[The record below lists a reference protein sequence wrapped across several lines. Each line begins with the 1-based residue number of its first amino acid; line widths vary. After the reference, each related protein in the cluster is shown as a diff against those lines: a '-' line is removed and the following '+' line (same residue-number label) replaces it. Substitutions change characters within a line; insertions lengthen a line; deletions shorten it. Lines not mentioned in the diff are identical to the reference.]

1 MQANTDL
8 HHHITRGVLPEP
20 DRVFHNPETLD
31 RADDVFDTHAPMR
44 NLLVF
49 CLLLG
54 GEFATTGLLVGH
66 RDIDTFKRKAWFKP
80 A

>member
-31 RADDVFDTHAPMR
+31 RADDVFDAYAPMR

-49 CLLLG
+49 CLLLC
-54 GEFATTGLLVGH
+54 GEFSTTRLLVGH
-66 RDIDTFKRKAWFKP
+66 RDLDTFKRKAHK

>member
-31 RADDVFDTHAPMR
+31 RADDVFDTYAPMR

-49 CLLLG
+49 RFLLG
-54 GEFATTGLLVGH
+54 TQFAT
-66 RDIDTFKRKAWFKP
+66 AWLSP
-80 A
+80 AAS